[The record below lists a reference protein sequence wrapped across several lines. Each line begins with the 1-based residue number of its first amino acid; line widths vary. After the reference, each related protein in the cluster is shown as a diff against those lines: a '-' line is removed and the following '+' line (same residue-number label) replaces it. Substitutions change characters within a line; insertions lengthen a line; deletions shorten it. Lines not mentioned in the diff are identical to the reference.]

1 METVSSTDQD
11 NISAEY
17 EKEEETQKVTRLRII
32 HYVAV
37 FKESQKKCKIMQSI
51 MVFLSFLL
59 VGVVR
64 TAQGPSLMDLK
75 KHVKASL
82 EDFKVIFSIGAVTFP
97 LGNLIGAYTM
107 NFFNPMRF
115 LSFLLLLF
123 AILNT
128 ILVFA
133 PSFVYLVILFA
144 VNEFLLGLIDSA
156 CNIAIL
162 KIWGSESDSYFTI
175 LHFCLGIGN
184 FFGPILAEVFL
195 QDEEKSIEPII
206 LTNSTFNASMPDS
219 SINISNPLINE
230 VATAISSTTMKYE
243 YSDSPLSPVE
253 DNMWTVLY
261 SHMSI
266 TDLQVFHWFLG
277 MLLLGTAC
285 LTALVSLLPFR
296 YASADSSSASSPS
309 SSSKINI
316 RAYINDNYLYI
327 LLIGAMVI
335 YAFCGNGIYF
345 LIGNFISVHGMY
357 SPLQLTKSEGARTTA
372 VFFGASVISKFLT
385 IIAIDLIKNTF
396 KLVLVN
402 LFFLSLGSW
411 FLVSV
416 GDTSLLLY
424 RVGMGIL
431 GLGIGAHFSTGTL
444 WLSKVKDLSNTT
456 TSILLIATS
465 VGAQVFKI
473 PASKYISSLP
483 SLLYYITL
491 GSWATIVVC
500 VVVSKMLIT
509 KLMNKKKET
518 VLNRHVIRRNSDS
531 TVSGSIDEA

>member
-1 METVSSTDQD
+1 MVLDSLIGKQEPTTILLTTGLLSMETVSSTDQD

-162 KIWGSESDSYFTI
+162 KIWGSEI
-175 LHFCLGIGN
+175 
-184 FFGPILAEVFL
+184 FL

-206 LTNSTFNASMPDS
+206 LTNSTFNASMTDS

-385 IIAIDLIKNTF
+385 IIAIDLIKDTF

-473 PASKYISSLP
+473 PASKYISTLP
-483 SLLYYITL
+483 SLFYYITL
-491 GSWATIVVC
+491 GSWGTIVVC